1 MLPHWRLQRKPYRVV
16 TFDRTGD
23 HTGHEAK
30 SRSASLW
37 AVNFRIQRIEPMTQK
52 FIDQIATAQAV
63 TLELKAGSEGAIS
76 GWAST
81 YGGAADRHGDVILP
95 GAFTKSLQRHKS
107 TGESP
112 VMLWAHMQEQ
122 PIGRWHTVRE
132 EAKGLYVEGTLNL
145 RTEKGREAFEHVKGG
160 DVGGL
165 SIGYVT
171 PEGGRKYAGDGVFH
185 LSELDLF
192 EVSIVA
198 VPANPGAR
206 ITSVKSLES
215 KAEAIDMLRS
225 CGLSRKAAAIFASG
239 GWQALAG
246 DDHHTKAIQLA
257 AQMDAAIQRMRTS
270 K

>member
-1 MLPHWRLQRKPYRVV
+1 
-16 TFDRTGD
+16 
-23 HTGHEAK
+23 
-30 SRSASLW
+30 
-37 AVNFRIQRIEPMTQK
+37 MTHK
-52 FIDQIATAQAV
+52 FIDHIATAQPV
-63 TLELKAGSEGAIS
+63 SLELKAGSEGVIA
-76 GWAST
+76 GYAST
-81 YGGAADRHGDVILP
+81 YGGDPDRHGDVILP
-95 GAFTKSLQRHKS
+95 GAFAKSLQRHKA
-107 TGESP
+107 TGEQP

-122 PIGRWHTVRE
+122 PIGRWDVVHGD
-132 EAKGLYVEGTLNL
+132 AKGLYVEGTLNL
-145 RTEKGREAFEHVKGG
+145 RTEKGRQAFEHVKGG

-171 PEGGRKYAGDGVFH
+171 PEGGRKYAGNGTFH

-198 VPANPGAR
+198 VPANPAAR

-225 CGLSRKAAAIFASG
+225 CGLSRKAAAMFASG

-246 DDHHTKAIQLA
+246 DDHHTKALQLA
-257 AQMDAAIQRMRTS
+257 ASMDAAIQRMRTS